1 MIIPR
6 LVIAAPQGRSGKTTV
21 TLGLCA
27 ALAAR
32 GLIVQPFKKGP
43 DYIDPSW
50 LSEAAG
56 RPCRSLDPF
65 FCGDDERLIAAFA
78 EGAIGADVAIIEGN
92 HGLFDG
98 IALARM
104 ADEIPASSD
113 ENIAEHP
120 ERRAAARSRRVR
132 SGLSGGPHPS
142 TTHGGQ
148 MPCSAQ
154 DAPGGISHDDSFGST
169 AAVARALR
177 APILLVVNAARMGRT
192 AAAIVHGCQTFEP
205 DTPIAGVILNNVAR
219 GRHEAKLRAAIESH
233 CGIPVLGALPRDEA
247 LSIPDRHLGLVPRD
261 ENEALLP
268 AIAACRAVA
277 ERYLD
282 LDAILEVAR
291 DAPDTGTRGHGDTG
305 APHRR
310 VSVSPRLL
318 LAVFRDRAFT
328 FYYPEN
334 LEALAAAGAELI
346 FVDAFRDTTLP
357 DVQALYIG
365 GGFPEMFMDELAANV
380 SLRRAVRA
388 AAEAGLPIYAEC
400 GGLMY
405 LCRRIL
411 WGERSAEMAGVLPF
425 DVEMTGRP
433 QGHGYVEA
441 VVDAANPFFPVGTV
455 LRGHEFHNSRL
466 IPHVPGTCE
475 VPGTS
480 AGMPTAYRLARG
492 NGIGGGRDGLVY
504 RNVLASYTHLHAAG
518 APAWAEALVNA
529 ARATEYG
536 MRNTEYAL
544 RSTEYGISNS

>member
-1 MIIPR
+1 MEPLISR

-65 FCGDDERLIAAFA
+65 FCGDDARLIAAFLA
-78 EGAIGADVAIIEGN
+78 GAAGADIGVIEGN

-98 IALARM
+98 VSVGRRTEDARSDDFSRPARHGATEVATTND
-104 ADEIPASSD
+104 ADE
-113 ENIAEHP
+113 
-120 ERRAAARSRRVR
+120 
-132 SGLSGGPHPS
+132 
-142 TTHGGQ
+142 
-148 MPCSAQ
+148 
-154 DAPGGISHDDSFGST
+154 SFGST
-169 AAVARALR
+169 AAVARTLG

-192 AAAIVHGCQTFEP
+192 AAALVHGCQTFEP
-205 DTPIAGVILNNVAR
+205 GTPIAGVVLNNVAR
-219 GRHEAKLRAAIESH
+219 GRHEEKLRRAIEGH
-233 CGIPVLGALPRDEA
+233 CGIPVLGALPRDA
-247 LSIPDRHLGLVPRD
+247 VLSIPDRHLGLVPRGED
-261 ENEALLP
+261 AGLLP
-268 AIAACRAVA
+268 ALAACRAAA
-277 ERYLD
+277 ERHLD
-282 LDAILEVAR
+282 LDAILEIAR
-291 DAPDTGTRGHGDTG
+291 NESANPQIGKSANHALRTTQS
-305 APHRR
+305 AI
-310 VSVSPRLL
+310 RLAL
-318 LAVFRDRAFT
+318 FRDRAFT

-334 LEALAAAGAELI
+334 LEALEAAGAELV
-346 FVDAFRDTTLP
+346 FVDAFRDTALP

-365 GGFPEMFMDELAANV
+365 GGFPEIFMDELSANAG
-380 SLRRAVRA
+380 LRASVRA

-405 LCRRIL
+405 LARRIV
-411 WGERSAEMAGVLPF
+411 WGERSAEMAGVLPC

-441 VVDAANPFFPVGTV
+441 VVDAANPFFPVGAV

-466 IPHVPGTCE
+466 IPHVPGAYE
-475 VPGTS
+475 VPGTP
-480 AGMPTAYRLARG
+480 GMPTAYRLNRG

-518 APAWAEALVNA
+518 APGWAAGLMQS
-529 ARATEYG
+529 ARVS
-536 MRNTEYAL
+536 R
-544 RSTEYGISNS
+544 